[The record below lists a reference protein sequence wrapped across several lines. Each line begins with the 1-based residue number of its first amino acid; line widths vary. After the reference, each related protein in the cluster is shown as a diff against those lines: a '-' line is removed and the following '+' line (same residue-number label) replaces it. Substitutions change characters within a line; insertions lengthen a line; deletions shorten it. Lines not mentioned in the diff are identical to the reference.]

1 MDQDYDC
8 VHSSNPL
15 CEYTFYGAACFPQTT
30 KLGLDIYVD
39 NYGSVDPDWMP
50 IGC

>member
-15 CEYTFYGAACFPQTT
+15 CEYTFYGAACLPQSTE
-30 KLGLDIYVD
+30 LGVDIYVD
-39 NYGSVDPDWMP
+39 NYGSVEPGWTP
-50 IGC
+50 LGC